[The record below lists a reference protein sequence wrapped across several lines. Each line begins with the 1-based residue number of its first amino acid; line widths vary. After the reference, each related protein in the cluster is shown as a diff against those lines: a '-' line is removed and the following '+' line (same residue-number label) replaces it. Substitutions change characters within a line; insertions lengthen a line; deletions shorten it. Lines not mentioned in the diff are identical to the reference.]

1 MTDLLH
7 LVETMRLSELLDVAF
22 MFLIIYSV
30 LVWFK
35 RTRAAFVITGMLIV
49 GAAYFLARQLDLPL
63 TTTVFQ
69 GFFAI
74 ILIASVIIFQEEIK
88 HFFEQVA
95 TRSALRRL
103 KIRRPVEI
111 QRTEIETLV
120 RTLVACAQDR
130 IGALI
135 VVRGR
140 DPMLRHVEAGQ
151 DLNGEMS
158 EPLLRSIFDPHSI
171 GHDGAVIVEEGK
183 VLQFSCHLP
192 LSKNLDKV
200 HGSGTRH
207 AAALGLSELTD
218 ALCLVVSEERGTIS
232 VAQKGEIR
240 ETTNVAE
247 LTLVLEKFYQEVYPA
262 NARKPLKEFFRRN
275 YREKAVALVATI
287 LLWFLFV
294 QGAKIEYQSFRIPVT
309 YSNVPA
315 SLVVTQV
322 QPQEV
327 EVVFSGS
334 QRSFYFLNANEI
346 KLVVKL
352 FGAHK
357 GTQHKTLS
365 RINFTFP
372 EGLTLENVDPK
383 EVTVRL
389 RDAATP
395 PNEGN

>member
-140 DPMLRHVEAGQ
+140 DPVPGARERLPG
-151 DLNGEMS
+151 GG
-158 EPLLRSIFDPHSI
+158 RS
-171 GHDGAVIVEEGK
+171 
-183 VLQFSCHLP
+183 
-192 LSKNLDKV
+192 
-200 HGSGTRH
+200 
-207 AAALGLSELTD
+207 
-218 ALCLVVSEERGTIS
+218 RG
-232 VAQKGEIR
+232 
-240 ETTNVAE
+240 
-247 LTLVLEKFYQEVYPA
+247 
-262 NARKPLKEFFRRN
+262 
-275 YREKAVALVATI
+275 
-287 LLWFLFV
+287 
-294 QGAKIEYQSFRIPVT
+294 
-309 YSNVPA
+309 
-315 SLVVTQV
+315 
-322 QPQEV
+322 
-327 EVVFSGS
+327 
-334 QRSFYFLNANEI
+334 
-346 KLVVKL
+346 
-352 FGAHK
+352 
-357 GTQHKTLS
+357 
-365 RINFTFP
+365 
-372 EGLTLENVDPK
+372 
-383 EVTVRL
+383 
-389 RDAATP
+389 
-395 PNEGN
+395 